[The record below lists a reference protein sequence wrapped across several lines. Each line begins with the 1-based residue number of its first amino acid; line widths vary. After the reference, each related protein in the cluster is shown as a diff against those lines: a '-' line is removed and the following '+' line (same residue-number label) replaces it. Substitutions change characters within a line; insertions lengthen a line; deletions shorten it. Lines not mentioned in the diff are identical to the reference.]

1 MQRASGRFQKDISRY
16 LLFLGIALQAGL
28 YIALWLSYI
37 TYPNALNRADFAS
50 FYASGRIAN
59 TEGFS
64 RIYDLDLQYSI
75 QQAVLGRP
83 MSMNDMLPF
92 NHPPILLPIQ
102 ALSARANYT
111 VSYLIWELALVSL
124 LGLGIYYSYRFI
136 KISAPAYQA
145 IPLLLVMEFLF
156 YPIFISILK
165 GQDTTL
171 MLLGAMI
178 WMYGLGTNND
188 RTAGLGLALTVVR
201 PQIALFLAIPFLFNH
216 RRVFWWFLAGS
227 FSLAAYSVLMVNLQG
242 AAQLLQAILI
252 SVEGGGFGMSE
263 ATMFNLTG
271 LLVRVLSAPGSDAI
285 HAVSWAAYLAA
296 MIGLSLLWAK
306 SGQIGIKHLGL
317 AVVLGLFTSPH
328 LHYHDLGLLIL
339 PVLGIA
345 ITMIQSNTWQ
355 GMQPVWFIGGVSIL
369 MLFFDNLNA
378 RYLFAYLLMA
388 LLIVFLWLPQLLK
401 KAPTAHP

>member
-50 FYASGRIAN
+50 FYAVGRIAQ
-59 TEGFS
+59 TDGFS

-83 MSMNDMLPF
+83 MNMNDTLLFVHTPL
-92 NHPPILLPIQ
+92 LLPIQ
-102 ALSARANYT
+102 ALVAVPNYI
-111 VSYLIWELALVSL
+111 VAYILWEVVLAAL
-124 LGLGIYYSYRFI
+124 LSVGMYYSYKFL
-136 KISAPAYQA
+136 KAHISGKWA
-145 IPLLLVMEFLF
+145 ILLILTMELLF

-165 GQDTTL
+165 GQDTVLAL
-171 MLLGAMI
+171 MGVMI
-178 WMYGLGTNND
+178 WAYGLSMHND

-201 PQIALFLAIPFLFNH
+201 PQLALFLVIPFFFN
-216 RRVFWWFLAGS
+216 RRKVFWWFLAGAS
-227 FSLAAYSVLMVNLQG
+227 ALAAYSMLLVNFQG
-242 AAQLLQAILI
+242 ILGLLQTIFI
-252 SVEGGGFGMSE
+252 GVQTDKYGMSE

-271 LLVRVLSAPGSDAI
+271 LLVRALSAPGSNAI
-285 HAVSWAAYLAA
+285 HAVSWASYLAA

-328 LHYHDLGLLIL
+328 LHYHHKGLLIL
-339 PVLGIA
+339 PVHGIENA
-345 ITMIQSNTWQ
+345 IIQSNTWR
-355 GMQPVWFIGGVSIL
+355 GMQPAWFIGGVSIL
-369 MLFFDNLNA
+369 MLVFDNLA
-378 RYLFAYLLMA
+378 MRYLFVYLLMA
-388 LLIVFLWLPQLLK
+388 LLIVFLWFPQLLK
-401 KAPTAHP
+401 RASTAHP